1 MTFDEWKKGVI
12 LPAHVMSS
20 DEFARIAFESATKI
34 EREACAMVCDDRAKR
49 KNDGNYADHSWEL
62 ICSTNELAADEI
74 RARGYK

>member
-1 MTFDEWKKGVI
+1 MTFDKWIDNKGVLI
-12 LPAHVMSS
+12 HS
-20 DEFARIAFESATKI
+20 DIIGLMRIVWNDAVNA

-49 KNDGNYADHSWEL
+49 KNDGNYTDHSWEL